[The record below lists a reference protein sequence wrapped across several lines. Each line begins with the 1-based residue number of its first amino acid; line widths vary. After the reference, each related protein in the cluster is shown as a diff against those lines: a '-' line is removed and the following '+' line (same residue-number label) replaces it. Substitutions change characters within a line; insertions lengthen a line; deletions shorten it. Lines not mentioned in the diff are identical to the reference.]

1 MIKESILLKEEKEE
15 RQKWKKMFEKEREER
30 IEQEKKYEERFQK

>member
-1 MIKESILLKEEKEE
+1 MIQESILMKKEIEE
-15 RQKWKKMFEKEREER
+15 RQKWKEMFEKEREER